1 MAVSLGSRVHH
12 SSNGKRPLCGGSND
26 ARDPR
31 TSSWREV
38 TCPHC
43 LREGFVEIAV
53 GTWRVFAPEQ
63 TAESV
68 QLVLQGVAA
77 LVSRGRSPVELR
89 PSVRRLL
96 TVELAARLPGDP
108 ALQGL
113 AIRRYCASPLEAT
126 RLKKG

>member
-1 MAVSLGSRVHH
+1 MVVSLGSRVHH

-38 TCPHC
+38 TYPHC
-43 LREGFVEIAV
+43 LREGLVEIAV

-68 QLVLQGVAA
+68 QLVPVAA
-77 LVSRGRSPVELR
+77 LVSRGRSPVEAPER
-89 PSVRRLL
+89 PPSPDGR
-96 TVELAARLPGDP
+96 ARG
-108 ALQGL
+108 
-113 AIRRYCASPLEAT
+113 AT
-126 RLKKG
+126 SR